1 MSVVTFYSYKGGVG
15 RSMALANVA
24 VLLAQRG
31 HRVLVVDWDLEAPGI
46 EKYFADLRL
55 TQSGLGLLPL
65 LRDVASG
72 SDPNYVDFTWKVSA
86 LDGAFEFS
94 FLHSGREAD
103 PEYFQ
108 HLEQFRWQ
116 TFFDRGGGNY
126 LEALRERW
134 LEDFEFVLV
143 DSRTGL
149 SDAGGVCTI
158 QLPDIIVALFTP
170 ARQSL
175 FGVRDVMRLAQSA
188 RHRLAFDREALSV
201 IPVPSRV
208 DREQQSFIQWMD
220 TFATELKEFFLEW
233 LPKESDR
240 RQVLERLTL
249 DHVPSVAHGERLG
262 VLQRDPDCEALVST
276 YERLTTVLASDLR
289 DVSPLIA
296 TQTAARGTAKKT
308 TSVRRRSKQP
318 QGERTRLAT
327 LEYEHDLYLSY
338 PRSALT
344 TEWMVEH
351 FLPLMQARLELERG
365 TQTDIFFDRAEITA
379 GMEWVE
385 TQRRA
390 LLRSRLLLGIWSPSY
405 FASRWCLAEFA
416 TFRRRSELEYRNL
429 IVPITIH
436 GGASFPAEAQTTQ
449 WFDFREFMIVGKA
462 FNRSEKYLDFEDVV
476 RKLCGHIASQLKN
489 VPQFD
494 SSWPIVEPKDE
505 AVTTAAPPRITL

>member
-24 VLLAQRG
+24 VLLAWRG

-240 RQVLERLTL
+240 T
-249 DHVPSVAHGERLG
+249 
-262 VLQRDPDCEALVST
+262 
-276 YERLTTVLASDLR
+276 
-289 DVSPLIA
+289 
-296 TQTAARGTAKKT
+296 KT
-308 TSVRRRSKQP
+308 TRQAGEAGRARR
-318 QGERTRLAT
+318 
-327 LEYEHDLYLSY
+327 
-338 PRSALT
+338 
-344 TEWMVEH
+344 
-351 FLPLMQARLELERG
+351 
-365 TQTDIFFDRAEITA
+365 
-379 GMEWVE
+379 E
-385 TQRRA
+385 T
-390 LLRSRLLLGIWSPSY
+390 I
-405 FASRWCLAEFA
+405 
-416 TFRRRSELEYRNL
+416 
-429 IVPITIH
+429 
-436 GGASFPAEAQTTQ
+436 
-449 WFDFREFMIVGKA
+449 
-462 FNRSEKYLDFEDVV
+462 
-476 RKLCGHIASQLKN
+476 
-489 VPQFD
+489 
-494 SSWPIVEPKDE
+494 
-505 AVTTAAPPRITL
+505 